1 VVTAR
6 APLIDEAAVRAVLH
20 DVADPEIPAVSIV
33 DLGIVGDVRVE
44 PGAIRVELLP
54 TWVAC
59 PAVEMIRAA
68 VLDRLHALAPDTNLS
83 VDLSFA
89 EPWTSDRIT
98 PAGREALR
106 RSGFAPPLP
115 ASAAGSPI
123 VLGVAVPCPYCG
135 SRRTVLDN
143 PFGPTACRSLRY
155 CTDCRQPFEQFKSI

>member
-1 VVTAR
+1 MAR
-6 APLIDEAAVRAVLH
+6 APLIDEAAVWAALQ
-20 DVADPEIPAVSIV
+20 DVADPEIPAISIV
-33 DLGIVGDVRVE
+33 DLGIVHDVRVE
-44 PGAIRVELLP
+44 IGEIRVELLP

-68 VLDRLHALAPDTNLS
+68 VMDRLRALAPDTRVS

-106 RSGFAPPLP
+106 RSGFAPPLV
-115 ASAAGSPI
+115 ASATGSPI
-123 VLGVAVPCPYCG
+123 ALTGVVPCPYCG
-135 SRRTVLDN
+135 SRRTVLN
-143 PFGPTACRSLRY
+143 NQFGPTACRSIRY